1 MDLNKCFYLK
11 ALSNRKFI
19 KANNKNDK
27 ANVNLIMLTD
37 LFKTCIALCVMCTSI
52 SSFAQATDLIQT
64 LYHADFTPDT
74 DETIPRFNL
83 DGELGVLVNTGNTS
97 AASVKAAVNADH
109 ETETWSSV
117 YFAEL
122 LYKES
127 ATIGA
132 TRDISAQRFYSSAQ
146 FDYKL
151 VANGRRIFMY
161 GDYEDDRFTGYEHRA
176 SLAAGYSER
185 LWRNEDSEFRY
196 SIGPGYSFIEAV
208 ADNNT
213 MVNDGVIV
221 RASAEYRY
229 RWSSGAKLR
238 QFLSTE
244 AGEENTKSRS
254 ETSLSANVFGSLAMK
269 LSFILNHET
278 DTAENIAPLSTET
291 SVALVYQFF

>member
-1 MDLNKCFYLK
+1 MFNK
-11 ALSNRKFI
+11 KFI
-19 KANNKNDK
+19 PRL
-27 ANVNLIMLTD
+27 VVCL
-37 LFKTCIALCVMCTSI
+37 V
-52 SSFAQATDLIQT
+52 SFCPVFSLQAKDLIQT
-64 LYHADFTPDT
+64 RYHADFTPDT
-74 DETIPRFNL
+74 DDEIPRFSL
-83 DGELGVLVNTGNTS
+83 DGELGILLNSGNTS
-97 AASVKAAVNADH
+97 AASIKAAVNADH
-109 ETETWSSV
+109 ETQQWSSL

-127 ATIGA
+127 GTAT
-132 TRDISAQRFYSSAQ
+132 TDREVSAQRFYTSAQ

-151 VANGRRIFMY
+151 VANGRRLFMY
-161 GDYEDDRFTGYEHRA
+161 GDYEDDKFTGYDHRA
-176 SLAAGYSER
+176 SLAAGWSQR

-196 SIGPGYSFIEAV
+196 SIGPGYTFIQAEE
-208 ADNNT
+208 DNDNL
-213 MVNDGVIV
+213 VNDGIIV

-238 QFLSTE
+238 QFVSTE

-278 DTAENIAPLSTET
+278 DTAEDVEPLSTET

>member
-1 MDLNKCFYLK
+1 MPTNFNKLGNVLC
-11 ALSNRKFI
+11 ALF
-19 KANNKNDK
+19 
-27 ANVNLIMLTD
+27 L
-37 LFKTCIALCVMCTSI
+37 SI
-52 SSFAQATDLIQT
+52 FSSAATFAQANDLIQT
-64 LYHADFTPDT
+64 LYHAEPVADAD
-74 DETIPRFNL
+74 DDIPHFNL
-83 DGELGVLVNTGNTS
+83 DGELGILVNTGNTS
-97 AASVKAAVNADH
+97 AASVKAAINADH
-109 ETETWSSV
+109 ETQVWSSV

-127 ATIGA
+127 APIGA
-132 TRDISAQRFYSSAQ
+132 KRDISAQRFFSSAQ

-151 VANGRRIFMY
+151 VANGRRVFMY

-176 SLAAGYSER
+176 SIAAGYSER

-196 SIGPGYSFIEAV
+196 SIGPGYTFIEA
-208 ADNNT
+208 ADDNNT
-213 MVNDGVIV
+213 MINDGVIV
-221 RASAEYRY
+221 RASAESKY

-238 QFLSTE
+238 QFVSTE

>member
-1 MDLNKCFYLK
+1 MF
-11 ALSNRKFI
+11 
-19 KANNKNDK
+19 
-27 ANVNLIMLTD
+27 TD
-37 LFKTCIALCVMCTSI
+37 LIKICVALCVMSTSNF
-52 SSFAQATDLIQT
+52 SYAQATDLIQT
-64 LYHADFTPDT
+64 LYHADYTPDT
-74 DETIPRFNL
+74 DDSIPRFNL